1 MYATQTI
8 KANGGLSHPVGEMAN
23 SCCNT
28 GRPQR
33 NRSTF
38 MSLIGLRF
46 AKALENGRRGPAP
59 CLTRERVLVSL
70 LAKRAMAAQL
80 GADDME
86 AMLRSQIRWSLPMHR
101 DARNHDECSVPPP
114 ELVD

>member
-1 MYATQTI
+1 
-8 KANGGLSHPVGEMAN
+8 
-23 SCCNT
+23 
-28 GRPQR
+28 
-33 NRSTF
+33 

-46 AKALENGRRGPAP
+46 ARALENGRQGHPP

-70 LAKRAMAAQL
+70 LTKRAMAARM

-86 AMLRSQIRWSLPMHR
+86 AMLRSQIRWSLPML
-101 DARNHDECSVPPP
+101 DAEPSPSAQLP